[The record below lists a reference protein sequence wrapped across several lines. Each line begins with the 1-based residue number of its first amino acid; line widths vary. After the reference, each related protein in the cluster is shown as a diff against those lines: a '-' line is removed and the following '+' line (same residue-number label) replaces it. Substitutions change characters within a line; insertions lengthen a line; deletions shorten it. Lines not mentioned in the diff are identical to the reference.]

1 MSPKSVHPDASF
13 QRLFALAPFLAPL
26 PRSSSLWHQPAW
38 HAWSRSSR
46 WCHSSLVDDEL
57 DKPASPDSR
66 RRGRLTL
73 PPSPHPT
80 LQGDQHSARY
90 ARHRFSQQ
98 ELNGI
103 FAYFD
108 HIIIFFE
115 LVSYIDMK
123 LEFYMTLV
131 FTVLLD
137 CIIQSFWSHEF
148 SYWMFGLL
156 PQLPQFVTS
165 KVRQVWPS

>member
-26 PRSSSLWHQPAW
+26 PRSSSLWHQPAR

-57 DKPASPDSR
+57 DKPASPDSSPDPAPFP
-66 RRGRLTL
+66 T
-73 PPSPHPT
+73 PHPSRWPT
-80 LQGDQHSARY
+80 FGKVRTTSIG
-90 ARHRFSQQ
+90 QQ